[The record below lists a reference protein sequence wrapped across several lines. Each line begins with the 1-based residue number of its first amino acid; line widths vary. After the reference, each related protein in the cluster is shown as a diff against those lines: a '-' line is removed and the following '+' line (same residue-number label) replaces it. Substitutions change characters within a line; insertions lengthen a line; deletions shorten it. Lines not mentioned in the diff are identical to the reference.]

1 MALAFPTAIR
11 RFLHS
16 PDVLR
21 QGAKE
26 KYTQV
31 ASRRASRVQPVEPQF
46 RRVNK
51 VSISEDIAQQILDLI
66 SSGKLTPGQ
75 RLPSER
81 ELCKNFGAARSSL
94 REALRGLSMIGV
106 LTARVGEGTSV
117 AADGG
122 KFLGKIMEW
131 RLITE
136 KHDIENLLEVRV
148 ALEGIAAANV
158 AREGSQADMARLS
171 TLLSKMKSSVK
182 DKKQFAAL
190 DLEFHVTLA
199 KASGN
204 SLLFDLVS
212 MIRNQLVTALDK
224 LLLPQVRPLTY
235 KEHAAIVEAIVQ
247 RDADRA
253 RDAMHTHLLSSL
265 ARHRA
270 TMGEQIATKAVVPVA
285 VGKRPRRRAV
295 KAAPAVLAENGI
307 ASSSAA
313 LQPASEK

>member
-1 MALAFPTAIR
+1 MDTDR
-11 RFLHS
+11 
-16 PDVLR
+16 LR
-21 QGAKE
+21 GGVKE
-26 KYTQV
+26 KYSQV
-31 ASRRASRVQPVEPQF
+31 ASPRVSRVQPIESQF

-51 VSISEDIAQQILDLI
+51 ISISEDIAQQILDLI
-66 SSGKLTPGQ
+66 SSGSLAPGQ

-136 KHDIENLLEVRV
+136 KHDIENLLEVRI
-148 ALEGIAAANV
+148 ALEGVAAANM
-158 AREGSQADMARLS
+158 ALHGTPADIAKLGAI
-171 TLLSKMKSSVK
+171 LAKMKGSVK

-204 SLLFDLVS
+204 SLLFDLIC

-224 LLLPQVRPLTY
+224 LLLPHVRPLTY
-235 KEHAAIVEAIVQ
+235 KEHTVIFQAIER
-247 RDADRA
+247 RDAKA
-253 RDAMHTHLLSSL
+253 ASDAMHVHLESSL

-270 TMGEQIATKAVVPVA
+270 TMGEQIATNAVVPAAAKKLPSRRKAKTVA
-285 VGKRPRRRAV
+285 G
-295 KAAPAVLAENGI
+295 VLASKPAGMHT
-307 ASSSAA
+307 AA
-313 LQPASEK
+313 ESLPE